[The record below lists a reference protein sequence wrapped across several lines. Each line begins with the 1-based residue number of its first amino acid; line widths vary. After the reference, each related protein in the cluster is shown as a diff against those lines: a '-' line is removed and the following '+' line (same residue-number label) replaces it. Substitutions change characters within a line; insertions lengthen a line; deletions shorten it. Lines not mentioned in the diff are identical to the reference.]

1 MIETIGNSKYS
12 QWFYFDDGWS
22 NPNNFF
28 KQFLSGALIAIV
40 MTGMDQDMMQKNLT
54 CKNIHE
60 AKKNMYTMSS
70 MLVVVNILFLS
81 LGAILYIFAESK
93 GIKVPDNSDL
103 LYPTIALNYLPE
115 TVGIIFLVGITAAAY
130 SSADSALTGLT
141 TSFSVDFLGL
151 NRSNK
156 PEHILK
162 RTRMIVHFSFS
173 VILFLAIVIF
183 HSLNNDAVI
192 NGLFKAAGYT
202 YGPILGLFTFGL
214 ITTRTIKDKWI
225 IPVAVM
231 SPVLSY
237 FIDSNSKEWFNGF
250 TFGFFILAV
259 NGMLTFLGLLL
270 ISKKN
275 PGNGMTRL

>member
-1 MIETIGNSKYS
+1 
-12 QWFYFDDGWS
+12 
-22 NPNNFF
+22 
-28 KQFLSGALIAIV
+28 
-40 MTGMDQDMMQKNLT
+40 
-54 CKNIHE
+54 
-60 AKKNMYTMSS
+60 
-70 MLVVVNILFLS
+70 MLVIVNILFLS

-93 GIKVPDNSDL
+93 GIGIPANSDL

-151 NRSNK
+151 NRSDK
-156 PEHILK
+156 PEHVLK
-162 RTRMIVHFSFS
+162 RIRMIVHFSFS
-173 VILFLAIVIF
+173 VVLFLAIIIF

-214 ITTRTIKDKWI
+214 TTTRTIRDKWI
-225 IPVAVM
+225 IPIAIM
-231 SPVLSY
+231 APILSY
-237 FIDSNSKEWFNGF
+237 IIDSNSKEWLNGF

-259 NGMLTFLGLLL
+259 NGTLTYLGLLL
-270 ISKKN
+270 ISKEK
-275 PGNGMTRL
+275 PGKVIARL